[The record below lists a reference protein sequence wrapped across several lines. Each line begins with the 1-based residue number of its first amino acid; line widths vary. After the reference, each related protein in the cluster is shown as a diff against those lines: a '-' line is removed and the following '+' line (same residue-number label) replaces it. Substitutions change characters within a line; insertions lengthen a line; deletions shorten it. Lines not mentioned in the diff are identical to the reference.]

1 MKSTGKRSCRR
12 ICGRVWSVPLPSTD
26 TQWVGLAAALTF
38 LTYLSLLPPPMMS
51 NSISFV
57 APTRADL
64 LLPARNKEAHLDR
77 KYRTS
82 VINRVAAM
90 APSYCGYGDSARSAL
105 FAQNFVLH
113 SGDKD
118 IVVDA
123 DLVHFCTSGTT
134 MVGLKYKPVPGAAE
148 VICAEE
154 YVDFSQRKRASVI
167 MMEYAHVE
175 QNYQAVRRN
184 SRNPQ
189 EACLVQHAVEVLDS
203 TWLQNTI

>member
-1 MKSTGKRSCRR
+1 MNQGKRSCHRM
-12 ICGRVWSVPLPSTD
+12 CGRIWSVPLPSTD

-90 APSYCGYGDSARSAL
+90 APSYCGYGDWRDRPYL
-105 FAQNFVLH
+105 R
-113 SGDKD
+113 K
-118 IVVDA
+118 
-123 DLVHFCTSGTT
+123 TSCFTRETKTSWWTLSTYISHERTT
-134 MVGLKYKPVPGAAE
+134 MVGPAQTQPGAE
-148 VICAEE
+148 
-154 YVDFSQRKRASVI
+154 R
-167 MMEYAHVE
+167 
-175 QNYQAVRRN
+175 
-184 SRNPQ
+184 
-189 EACLVQHAVEVLDS
+189 
-203 TWLQNTI
+203 